1 MASEEYHMKSNI
13 KKIKVLRTQRQRKK
27 EVKREIEDEQLELV
41 NSFKYFGGIRT
52 VNGKWELEIKFKIAI
67 AREALKKKRSY
78 W

>member
-52 VNGKWELEIKFKIAI
+52 VNGK
-67 AREALKKKRSY
+67 
-78 W
+78 